1 MNAVSKITVA
11 KDVGGIKGL
20 NLIKPKIFSDIRGN
34 FMESYNEMEFS
45 REGLSY
51 HFIQDNEVF
60 SYKGVLR
67 GFHVNVNHP
76 QAKLVR
82 VIVGG
87 IYDVVIDLRKESDTY
102 KKWFSIRLSATNKKQ
117 LYIPEGL
124 GHAYLALE
132 DSVVIFKVTTN
143 YIAGD
148 EVGFAWNSKDFDIP
162 WPVREPIQN
171 EKDSTSLDFSEIF

>member
-1 MNAVSKITVA
+1 MSKIKVFRNIH
-11 KDVGGIKGL
+11 GIEGL
-20 NLIKPKIFSDIRGN
+20 CVIEPKSYDDARGY
-34 FMESYNEMEFS
+34 FMEAYNETEFFQES
-45 REGLSY
+45 LEYR
-51 HFIQDNEVF
+51 FIQDNEVF

-82 VIVGG
+82 VIVGE

-117 LYIPEGL
+117 LYIPEGF

-171 EKDSTSLDFSEIF
+171 EKDSTSPDFSEIF

>member
-1 MNAVSKITVA
+1 MSKISIA
-11 KDVGGIKGL
+11 RDVEGIKGL
-20 NLIKPKIFSDIRGN
+20 HIVEPKAFSDNRGH
-34 FMESYNEMEFS
+34 FMEAYNETEFFQ
-45 REGLSY
+45 EGLGY
-51 HFIQDNEVF
+51 RFIQDNEVF

-76 QAKLVR
+76 QAKLIR
-82 VIVGG
+82 VIVGE

-117 LYIPEGL
+117 LYIPEGF

-171 EKDSTSLDFSEIF
+171 EKDSTSPDFSEIF